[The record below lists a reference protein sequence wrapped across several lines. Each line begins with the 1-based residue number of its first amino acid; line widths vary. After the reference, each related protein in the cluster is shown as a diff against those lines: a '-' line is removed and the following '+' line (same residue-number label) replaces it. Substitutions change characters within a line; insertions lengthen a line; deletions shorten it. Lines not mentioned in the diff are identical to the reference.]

1 MPHQMRCS
9 NHRKELPATNQGPD
23 YIRLVLP
30 SLHCAIVNLFS
41 FSFSLFRNMSCVKQV
56 PQAFVLMSRNNK
68 SDYDAVLQ
76 QIESFV
82 DAAPLQL
89 VPDFKS
95 SMWQALD
102 LRERP
107 FFSVTQLQGCLFHFT
122 QCIWRKIQ
130 DIGMRQ
136 DYIQDDGTRLVI
148 TLHNISLRITNYQ
161 F

>member
-1 MPHQMRCS
+1 MHSSGNYTFLCYHFF
-9 NHRKELPATNQGPD
+9 NHFFTL
-23 YIRLVLP
+23 
-30 SLHCAIVNLFS
+30 CIVNLFS
-41 FSFSLFRNMSCVKQV
+41 FSFSLFRNTSCVKQV
-56 PQAFVLMSRNNK
+56 PLAFVLMSGKNK

-76 QIESFV
+76 QIESLV
-82 DAAPLQL
+82 DAAPQRL
-89 VPDFKS
+89 VLDFES
-95 SMWQALD
+95 AMWQA

-148 TLHNISLRITNYQ
+148 TLHNISLHVTNYQ